1 MVPETSPQLR
11 SIIGGYTP
19 RFRHDFYIDFQGW
32 GIFLFVRENIPA
44 KKMKT
49 TPLKG
54 FNGILSELN
63 LRKKKNYYAVP
74 ITPIKSALRKI
85 P

>member
-1 MVPETSPQLR
+1 MVSETSPQLR

-19 RFRHDFYIDFQGW
+19 RLRHDFYIDFQGW
-32 GIFLFVRENIPA
+32 GILLFVRENIPA
-44 KKMKT
+44 KKIKT

-63 LRKKKNYYAVP
+63 LRKKK
-74 ITPIKSALRKI
+74 KI
-85 P
+85 IMLFLLPL

>member
-63 LRKKKNYYAVP
+63 LRKKKKLLCCSYYP
-74 ITPIKSALRKI
+74 YKISAM
-85 P
+85 